1 MARGS
6 SGRAARRGGR
16 VAVPTKRALQSGVTD
31 DTSNKKQAVGG
42 GGAGPSSAPVSLT
55 PAEGAPADG
64 QLPVAEGAPADGQQL
79 DVRMIAT
86 VAVIQW
92 FIMIAHVLAAVPTDR
107 CALIST
113 LYEQLRPQKKRF
125 YYTRRGGLIYPQ
137 GSHWRSLCAQRD
149 ERSFMHFLGVDP
161 NTFDVIL
168 ARFEPIYGLTI
179 TSQKASTRGR
189 MRLMTPTDVLA
200 MTLVFLRTGCGHK
213 HLQEEFGAGPAVVSR
228 ELRVGLRSLHSALR
242 GWKDAEILWPSAE
255 QMAEYAEMI
264 SHRHSDLQ
272 HCFGFVDGTMHLY
285 PRGWLGLC
293 LARSLTAPMH
303 RSERADSTSTGPWRA
318 GCLLQP
324 MVRFSASLLRACFF
338 VPCSTADARP
348 LK

>member
-55 PAEGAPADG
+55 P
-64 QLPVAEGAPADGQQL
+64 AEGAPADGQQL

-137 GSHWRSLCAQRD
+137 GSHWRSLCARRD

-161 NTFDVIL
+161 NITGPSGDDLPGIL
-168 ARFEPIYGLTI
+168 EIRSPRPSEESDGRGWR
-179 TSQKASTRGR
+179 SDSVSCRRKAVAAEATRA
-189 MRLMTPTDVLA
+189 PTLSALLA
-200 MTLVFLRTGCGHK
+200 ENAATQSANIDRIVDAVNNASNNLVGTLEKLFGGHRG
-213 HLQEEFGAGPAVVSR
+213 QGAGSGAGSR
-228 ELRVGLRSLHSALR
+228 TE
-242 GWKDAEILWPSAE
+242 
-255 QMAEYAEMI
+255 
-264 SHRHSDLQ
+264 
-272 HCFGFVDGTMHLY
+272 
-285 PRGWLGLC
+285 
-293 LARSLTAPMH
+293 
-303 RSERADSTSTGPWRA
+303 
-318 GCLLQP
+318 
-324 MVRFSASLLRACFF
+324 
-338 VPCSTADARP
+338 
-348 LK
+348 